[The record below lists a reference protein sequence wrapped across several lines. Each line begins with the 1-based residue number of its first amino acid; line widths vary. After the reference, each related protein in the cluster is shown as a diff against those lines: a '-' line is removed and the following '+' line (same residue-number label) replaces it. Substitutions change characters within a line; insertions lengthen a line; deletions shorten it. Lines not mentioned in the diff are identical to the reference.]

1 MTEPTALDI
10 ANPAFRSDP
19 YPFYKRLRA
28 QAPVH
33 RVTFPGKKAAWLVT
47 RYDDVMQIL
56 KGKHFVKDK
65 LNAVKPGEAARQP
78 WVPGIVKSLMRN
90 MLDVDAP
97 DHTRLRTLVHKA
109 FTPGMIEHMQQ
120 RIQTLADDLLDN
132 VLDRG
137 RMDLISDYALPIP
150 TTIIA
155 EMLGVPKEEN
165 HKFHRWSSAIVAIE
179 SATPSAWDMAKA
191 VPNIMAFVRYI
202 RKLVKARR
210 AVLQEDLISALVQ
223 A

>member
-109 FTPGMIEHMQQ
+109 FTPG
-120 RIQTLADDLLDN
+120 
-132 VLDRG
+132 
-137 RMDLISDYALPIP
+137 
-150 TTIIA
+150 
-155 EMLGVPKEEN
+155 
-165 HKFHRWSSAIVAIE
+165 
-179 SATPSAWDMAKA
+179 
-191 VPNIMAFVRYI
+191 
-202 RKLVKARR
+202 
-210 AVLQEDLISALVQ
+210 
-223 A
+223 